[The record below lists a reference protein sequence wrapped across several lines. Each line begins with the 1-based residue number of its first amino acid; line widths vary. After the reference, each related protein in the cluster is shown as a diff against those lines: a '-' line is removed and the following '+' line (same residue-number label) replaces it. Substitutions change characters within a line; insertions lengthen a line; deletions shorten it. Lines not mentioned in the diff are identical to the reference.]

1 MSSDKL
7 PYNVLSFEWD
17 IDRVNS
23 FLIEEY
29 GYDLFDFAYS
39 IAIVFSKN
47 LPIRFWNI
55 WSIRNPQIPYIKI
68 CKEEIKTL
76 EGIKPK
82 FKKIIWELD
91 DHLEQLKYWDVRKG
105 RIAGTFFPPF
115 FPSTRIKGKLDREN
129 IVKSNY
135 KLKNVLKTIEKEINY
150 YNDYLRLDSASSGRP
165 SMPKTIIS
173 SLWSLIMKDSKRIH
187 LENINSLL
195 YWFYM
200 KLESTSYGKNLVNL
214 LGLQEISR
222 FRSKY
227 EDFLEKDRKEIF
239 SHNYIESSPNIKK
252 PKAFQIRFEKEEPK
266 FYDITFAQE
275 DERQPLIV
283 FPDDSKFY

>member
-1 MSSDKL
+1 MSRDKH
-7 PYNVLSFEWD
+7 PYNVLSFKWD

-23 FLIEEY
+23 FLIKEY

-39 IAIVFSKN
+39 IAIVFRKN
-47 LPIRFWNI
+47 LSIQFWNI
-55 WSIRNPQIPYIKI
+55 WLIRNPQIPYIKI

-76 EGIKPK
+76 EDIKPK
-82 FKKIIWELD
+82 FEKIIWELD
-91 DHLEQLKYWDVRKG
+91 DHLKKLKYWDVLKG

-115 FPSTRIKGKLDREN
+115 FPSKRIKGILDKDK
-129 IVKSNY
+129 IVKRNY
-135 KLKNVLKTIEKEINY
+135 ELENVFKTIDKEIDY
-150 YNDYLRLDSASSGRP
+150 YNDFLRFFSASSGRP

-200 KLESTSYGKNLVNL
+200 KLESTFYGKNLVNPL
-214 LGLQEISR
+214 ALQEISR

-227 EDFLEKDRKEIF
+227 EDLLEKDIKEIF
-239 SHNYIESSPNIKK
+239 FYDYMECPNIEK

-266 FYDITFAQE
+266 FFEFTSTQTLLF
-275 DERQPLIV
+275 
-283 FPDDSKFY
+283 FYSN